1 VISLRP
7 TPDAYRE
14 YGALLNQMGEADAAA
29 DAYRDGLGMV
39 SAAPLTAIPH
49 MEPDKG

>member
-7 TPDAYRE
+7 SPEVYQE
-14 YGALLNQMGEADAAA
+14 YGALLNQMGDADAAA

-39 SAAPLTAIPH
+39 AGNTLPAITH
-49 MEPDKG
+49 VARN